1 MRIGAY
7 LYPWDVD
14 GDPAA
19 ADRIAGLGL
28 TEITLAAA
36 YHAVRAV
43 TPFHPRHRIV
53 TRDAAVY
60 YQPDPARWDGWR
72 LRPRPADASA
82 GQPDPAGSFGRAAA
96 ALRAAG
102 ISVTA
107 WVVVTHNG
115 RLAATGECAVRNAF
129 GDVYPWA
136 LCAGSAAVRAY
147 ASALAAEV
155 AALAGV
161 DAVELEACGWYGF
174 EHGSAHD
181 KTAGVAGLAG
191 PAGAWGLPLLSLCFC
206 AECGHA
212 YRAAG
217 ADPAKLAAQVRAAAD
232 GTAPLPEDAAAVLG
246 RTREAASARLLTDV
260 LAAARA
266 AAPGRD
272 VLVHSAPDPH
282 AVGANPG
289 YDPAVL
295 CGPHGADGIV
305 LACGNPASAPGPG
318 RPHGGRRAARHP
330 DRRRPAGRGGPG
342 RRPGHPARPGRGG
355 VLRRRN
361 RAAPLPRRPGRTGRP
376 RIDPGVLPG
385 PVFQLAR
392 LVGAV
397 AGQLEP
403 QPGDIVLV
411 VMVPAVLADAAVSLE
426 SGAGAFGA
434 RPRSGP
440 RWPAFGTHSHGA
452 AVPSP

>member
-1 MRIGAY
+1 VVADGQVRIGAY

-60 YQPDPARWDGWR
+60 YQPDPARWDGRR
-72 LRPRPADASA
+72 LRPVVAGAPAGD
-82 GQPDPAGSFGRAAA
+82 PDPAGSFERAAA

-102 ISVTA
+102 IRVTA
-107 WVVVTHNG
+107 WVVVTRNA
-115 RLAATGECAVRNAF
+115 RLAATGERAVRNAF

-136 LCAGSAAVRAY
+136 LCAGSAAVRQY

-161 DAVELEACGWYGF
+161 DAIELEACGWYGF

-181 KTAGVAGLAG
+181 KTGDVAGPGG
-191 PAGAWGLPLLSLCFC
+191 PAGADGLWLLSVCFC
-206 AECGHA
+206 AGCGAA
-212 YRAAG
+212 YQAAG

-232 GTAPLPEDAAAVLG
+232 GAAALPEDAAAVLG
-246 RTREAASARLLTDV
+246 QTREAASAQLLCDV
-260 LAAARA
+260 LAAVRA
-266 AAPGRD
+266 AVPGRP

-282 AVGANPG
+282 AVGANPS

-295 CGPHGADGIV
+295 CGAGGADGVV
-305 LACGNPASAPGPG
+305 LACGNPASAADLVARTAAAAPPGA
-318 RPHGGRRAARHP
+318 RIAAVLQAV
-330 DRRRPAGRGGPG
+330 AGLG
-342 RRPGHPARPGRGG
+342 GHPATLPAQAGAVRSAGATE
-355 VLRRRN
+355 LRLYHAGL
-361 RAAPLPRRPGRTGRP
+361 AAPG
-376 RIDPGVLPG
+376 D
-385 PVFQLAR
+385 LAPIR
-392 LVGAV
+392 
-397 AGQLEP
+397 
-403 QPGDIVLV
+403 
-411 VMVPAVLADAAVSLE
+411 
-426 SGAGAFGA
+426 AFCQGSFS
-434 RPRSGP
+434 R
-440 RWPAFGTHSHGA
+440 
-452 AVPSP
+452 